1 MLYNVTKICKTTYT
15 LMSLIDVIVVENKVM
30 TIKVSKSYKY
40 NKLMAY
46 IAMLSNVANKIK
58 CVQVD
63 VKEHINKKIYVQ
75 ICVFLGL
82 LK

>member
-1 MLYNVTKICKTTYT
+1 
-15 LMSLIDVIVVENKVM
+15 MSLIDVIVVENKVM

-63 VKEHINKKIYVQ
+63 VEEHINIKN
-75 ICVFLGL
+75 ICTDMCFSWITQVAIIALVKNHL
-82 LK
+82 ETR